1 MSQSIDLMPF
11 RIFVCGLSDVGC
23 VRERNEDV
31 WDQIPGEHFFVL
43 ADGMGGHKAG
53 DVAAHEAV
61 RSCLRIMTPQLQG
74 ISDEQL
80 SCQDVARMM
89 RLAIEQVNRHVYA
102 LGKADVN
109 YKGMGTTLCAL
120 YVHAEGIVYGHV
132 GDSRIYRFRSGHL
145 EQLTDDH
152 SLLRDLIRLG
162 KLKEQ
167 PRETYEHKNIIT
179 RAIGTHPVVEPS
191 VAIDRNLQ
199 DGDLLLLCSD
209 GLSDMVS
216 SAEMLEIFSRPYT
229 VNQCA
234 AALVAAAKAHGGVD
248 NITLILIK
256 VQFGHASSSISGP

>member
-1 MSQSIDLMPF
+1 MSF

-43 ADGMGGHKAG
+43 ADGMGGHRAG
-53 DVAAHEAV
+53 DVAAREAV
-61 RSCLRIMTPQLQG
+61 RTCLRIMMPQLQG

-102 LGKADVN
+102 LGKADAS
-109 YKGMGTTLCAL
+109 YRGMGTTLCAL
-120 YVHAEGIVYGHV
+120 YLHAEGIVYGHV
-132 GDSRIYRFRSGHL
+132 GDSRIYRYRAGSL
-145 EQLTDDH
+145 QQLTDDH

-167 PRETYEHKNIIT
+167 PRETYEHKHIIT
-179 RAIGTHPVVEPS
+179 RAIGTHPVVEPT
-191 VAIDRNLQ
+191 VAIERNLQ

-209 GLSDMVS
+209 GLSDMVPS
-216 SAEMLEIFSRPYT
+216 SEMIEIFSQPHT
-229 VNQCA
+229 VNQHA
-234 AALVAAAKAHGGVD
+234 SALVAAAKAHGGVD
-248 NITLILIK
+248 NITVILIK
-256 VQFGHASSSISGP
+256 VQRGNASSSLSGS

>member
-1 MSQSIDLMPF
+1 MTTELMPF

-31 WDQIPGEHFFVL
+31 WDQIPGENFFVL
-43 ADGMGGHKAG
+43 ADGMGGHRAG
-53 DVAAHEAV
+53 DVAAREAV
-61 RSCLRIMTPQLQG
+61 RATLRIMTPQLQG
-74 ISDEQL
+74 LSDEPL

-89 RLAIEQVNRHVYA
+89 RLAMEQVNRQVYA
-102 LGKADVN
+102 LGKADVS
-109 YKGMGTTLCAL
+109 YRGMGTTLCAL
-120 YVHAEGIVYGHV
+120 YVHPEGIVYGHI
-132 GDSRIYRFRSGHL
+132 GDSRIYRYRSGSL
-145 EQLTDDH
+145 RQLTDDH

-162 KLKEQ
+162 KIKDQ

-199 DGDLLLLCSD
+199 NNDLILLCSD

-216 SAEMLEIFSRPYT
+216 SAEMEEIFATPNYT
-229 VNQCA
+229 VNQYA
-234 AALVAAAKAHGGVD
+234 EALVTAAKAHGGVD

-256 VQFGHASSSISGP
+256 VQCNRPLA